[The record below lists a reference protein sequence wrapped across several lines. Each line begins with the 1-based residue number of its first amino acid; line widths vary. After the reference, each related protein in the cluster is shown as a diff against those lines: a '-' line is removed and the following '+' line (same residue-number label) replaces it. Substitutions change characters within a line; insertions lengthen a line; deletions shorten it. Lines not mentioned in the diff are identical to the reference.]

1 MPISC
6 AECGQT
12 LVEPDSIEWFEY
24 TACAFTGC
32 YVEICDSCFYA
43 HVMFH
48 YLGTWHHLREAA
60 TYSQGVKRRVC
71 LVKEWMSRDNGPTQE
86 TRITGTGERTREHR
100 SHENSSG
107 PESQDRSE
115 TSLTTQVQ
123 QTKERTEA

>member
-12 LVEPDSIEWFEY
+12 LEQSDSADWFEY
-24 TACAFTGC
+24 TACAFSGC

-48 YLGTWHHLREAA
+48 YLGTWHHLRE
-60 TYSQGVKRRVC
+60 TESYGKGVKRRVR
-71 LVKEWMSRDNGPTQE
+71 LVKEWMSRDHGPTQE
-86 TRITGTGERTREHR
+86 TRITGTRERTRECG

-107 PESQDRSE
+107 PESKDRSE
-115 TSLTTQVQ
+115 TSFTTQVQ